1 MKLRDFLAGAVVL
14 FAGALPVLSHAQ
26 AHSTSPS
33 TELRTS
39 SGQAYPSRPIR
50 FIVPF
55 TPGTAADNW
64 ARLLGPQI
72 SQRWGVPIVV
82 DNRSGAAGM
91 IGIEAAA
98 NANPDGHTFLFMAT
112 AFGTLAAMNPK
123 LPYDPHKSFSPVMI
137 LGTSPLSLVV
147 DNKFPAMSV
156 RELIELA
163 RKQPGAINY
172 ASAGTGSVFHLTME
186 WFKQEN
192 NINLVHVPYKGTAGV
207 LADIIAGQVQAS
219 LMVFQTIA
227 PHVQGGRVRMLAV
240 LSRERSP
247 QFPQVPTLAESGVP
261 NMVVD
266 AWAGVMAPAKTPQ
279 AAITRLNSE
288 INGLIALPENRETL
302 TKLGISITGG
312 KPDALDKLVRSE
324 IKTWTEVVKRGN
336 IATQ

>member
-1 MKLRDFLAGAVVL
+1 MKILQLA
-14 FAGALPVLSHAQ
+14 AGTALLLAAALPAVSQAQ
-26 AHSTSPS
+26 DPS
-33 TELRTS
+33 TS

-82 DNRSGAAGM
+82 DNRAGAAGM
-91 IGIEAAA
+91 IGIEAGA

-123 LPYDPHKSFSPVMI
+123 LPYDPYQSFSSVMI
-137 LGTSPLSLVV
+137 LGRSPLTLVV
-147 DNKFPAMSV
+147 ANKFPATSV

-207 LADIIAGQVQAS
+207 MADIIAGQVQAS

-240 LSRERSP
+240 LSRDRLP
-247 QFPQVPTLAESGVP
+247 QIPQVPTLAESGMP
-261 NMVVD
+261 GMVVD

-279 AAITRLNSE
+279 RIITRLNTE
-288 INGLIALPENRETL
+288 INGLIALPENRDAL
-302 TKLGISITGG
+302 TKLGIQIVGG

-324 IKTWTEVVKRGN
+324 IKTWTQVVKRGN